1 MTHDKNRDDDALL
14 DAYFSAA
21 RDAEPAPDIDLTLR
35 ILADAAD
42 VTAERASEEAEDAGP
57 TPGFL
62 SRLAEW
68 LRPIGG
74 VGGAATV
81 AASAVL
87 GIAIGIAGPVAFLD
101 ASGIAT
107 IAETAD
113 FDDALDLIGNTSID
127 ITALEG

>member
-1 MTHDKNRDDDALL
+1 MTHDQKRDDDALL

-21 RDAEPAPDIDLTLR
+21 RDAEPAPDIDLTMR

-42 VTAERASEEAEDAGP
+42 VTAERRAHEAAE
-57 TPGFL
+57 PGAVPGIW

-87 GIAIGIAGPVAFLD
+87 GISIGIAGPVALLD